1 MRCGLSDCNDLYT
14 WKETFLTLFQAVC
27 DYIVRDLYVI
37 TVWLQCTQGQN
48 VMVLIHVHRSSYAVS
63 DQSSTRFP
71 YAVCE
76 IWPFSNWLNASN
88 IYVYVCMYVRT
99 YVCICMKSP
108 EKNSSLVLQTNL
120 LMFRWGTGKRHEEEP
135 H

>member
-76 IWPFSNWLNASN
+76 IWPFSNWFYGL
-88 IYVYVCMYVRT
+88 IKCFKYICICMYVCTYVCMYMHEISRKKFQFSSPD
-99 YVCICMKSP
+99 KS
-108 EKNSSLVLQTNL
+108 TNV
-120 LMFRWGTGKRHEEEP
+120 
-135 H
+135 